1 MDVYFVPIGRDRF
14 ECYYE
19 APDDEEGGAEDSPG
33 VLGRWKARFRGQ
45 LRDAE
50 HEPQPVAGDE
60 PSTLLERLKGRS
72 MRWIA
77 ERVAE
82 QRLLWRLRTADA
94 ATLHIPDDVDAVE
107 AERIMRESMRR
118 DADRHRGLVA
128 LHAVLLLLALPVAL
142 VPGPNVFGYL
152 FTFTVTG
159 HFLAWR
165 GARRGLVGVR
175 WDVRPS
181 RELATL
187 RGALSLEPGARH
199 ARILEVSEQLHL
211 PRLPV
216 WVKRMTAPTA

>member
-19 APDDEEGGAEDSPG
+19 APDDDEAASEAGKGFFE
-33 VLGRWKARFRGQ
+33 RMKARFQGQ
-45 LRDAE
+45 LRDVE
-50 HEPQPVAGDE
+50 HARHRADGEPQTKIA
-60 PSTLLERLKGRS
+60 RLKRRS

-82 QRLLWRLRTADA
+82 QRLLWHLRTAVA
-94 ATLHIPDDVDAVE
+94 ATLHIATDLDAAE
-107 AERIMRESMRR
+107 AERMMRESMKR
-118 DADRHRGLVA
+118 DADRHLTLLAV
-128 LHAVLLLLALPVAL
+128 HAVLLLLSAPVAL
-142 VPGPNVFGYL
+142 IPGPNLFGYL

-181 RELATL
+181 DDLAAL
-187 RGALSLEPGARH
+187 RQAFALDAGARH
-199 ARILEVSEQLHL
+199 NRIREVADRLHL
-211 PRLPV
+211 PRLAV
-216 WVKRMTAPTA
+216 WVKRMAAPTA